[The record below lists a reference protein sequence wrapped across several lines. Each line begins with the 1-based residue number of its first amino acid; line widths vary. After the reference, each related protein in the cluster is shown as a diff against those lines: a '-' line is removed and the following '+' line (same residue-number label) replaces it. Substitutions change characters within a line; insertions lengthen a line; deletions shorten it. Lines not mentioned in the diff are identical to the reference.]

1 MAYYK
6 SVFQIE
12 ILSNEPYENEFPT
25 LNSLHHDITTGHC
38 SGYLT
43 LESEELVTK
52 EQMHVLLENQGSDP
66 TFLDDDYE
74 YTDDEFNFDDIL
86 NQFDK
91 EQNEKAYDDA
101 QKFIL

>member
-1 MAYYK
+1 
-6 SVFQIE
+6 
-12 ILSNEPYENEFPT
+12 
-25 LNSLHHDITTGHC
+25 
-38 SGYLT
+38 
-43 LESEELVTK
+43 
-52 EQMHVLLENQGSDP
+52 MHVLLENQGSDP